1 MKKLLMLALIATLF
15 SGCAKKIYVKP
26 KLFAIDAKTKKLPT
40 RKINFEVIEADDNVT
55 AIVKSVLIP
64 LRDARWITAKL
75 NRCDALIQI
84 AKTAHHR
91 PQDKLTS
98 ELSTLFSLLSPQ
110 AKVEVFGEIKE
121 IIKKRI

>member
-75 NRCDALIQI
+75 NRCVKNNKKLEVANEAWNEQI
-84 AKTAHHR
+84 KGL
-91 PQDKLTS
+91 DD
-98 ELSTLFSLLSPQ
+98 EN
-110 AKVEVFGEIKE
+110 
-121 IIKKRI
+121 